1 MKFSSTNEMS
11 AISLI
16 RKEGNLKL
24 AKSIKTGKT
33 FFIAGTKTGYA
44 SAKAVA
50 LFSDT
55 SKPLAERLAGLKYAE
70 VTREDQP
77 DVVVPCL
84 MTVGK
89 PAQVIVEATVA
100 DLAKL

>member
-1 MKFSSTNEMS
+1 MKFNSLNEMS
-11 AISLI
+11 ALSLI
-16 RKEGNLKL
+16 RKEGSLKL
-24 AKSIKTGKT
+24 VKNPKTGKT
-33 FFIAGTKTGYA
+33 FFVAGAVCGYA

-50 LFSDT
+50 LFSDAG
-55 SKPLAERLAGLKYAE
+55 KPLAERLAGLRYAE
-70 VTREDQP
+70 VSREDEP

>member
-1 MKFSSTNEMS
+1 MEFSSMNEMS

-16 RKEGNLKL
+16 KKEGSLRLVKNP
-24 AKSIKTGKT
+24 KSGKT
-33 FFIAGTKTGYA
+33 FFVAGSKTGYA
-44 SAKAVA
+44 SAKAIA
-50 LFSDT
+50 LFSDET
-55 SKPLAERLAGLKYAE
+55 KSLGERLAGLKYAE
-70 VTREDQP
+70 VTRSDQP

-84 MTVGK
+84 MTIGK

>member
-1 MKFSSTNEMS
+1 MEFSSTNEMS

-16 RKEGNLKL
+16 RKEGSLKL
-24 AKSIKTGKT
+24 VKNPKTGKT
-33 FFIAGTKTGYA
+33 FFVAGTKSGYA

-55 SKPLAERLAGLKYAE
+55 SKSLAERLSGLKYAE
-70 VTREDQP
+70 VTRDDQP
-77 DVVVPCL
+77 DVIVPCL